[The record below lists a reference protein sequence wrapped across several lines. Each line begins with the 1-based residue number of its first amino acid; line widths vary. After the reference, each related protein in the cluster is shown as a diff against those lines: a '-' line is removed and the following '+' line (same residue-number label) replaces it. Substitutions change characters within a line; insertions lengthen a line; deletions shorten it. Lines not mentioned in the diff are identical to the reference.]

1 MIKLYDYYRASSAY
15 RVRLALNIKDIAYES
30 IHVDLL
36 KGEHHGAKYKA
47 INPLGTVPYFIDGDV
62 ELNQSLAIAQYLDNA
77 YPDTKLVYGD
87 AATQAHIW
95 QLALLVATDIHPF
108 GTPQVWKKYLMGI
121 LDASQE
127 EANAWISHWL
137 TRGLSTYEAMV
148 SRSNIKGDYSCGDAI
163 SLADICLLPQ
173 LYNAHRYKID
183 LTPYKNLCCIEQNML
198 QQNAV
203 QKSTPEA
210 HAEAPQELENIH
222 GNML

>member
-15 RVRLALNIKDIAYES
+15 RVRLALNLKGLDYQS

-36 KGEHHGAKYKA
+36 KGEHHGADYKA
-47 INPLGTVPYFIDGDV
+47 INPLGTVPYLIDGDV
-62 ELNQSLAIAQYLDNA
+62 ALNQSLAIVQYLDNQ

-87 AATQAHIW
+87 AATQANIW

-121 LDASQE
+121 LDATQDQ
-127 EANAWISHWL
+127 ADAWINHWL
-137 TRGLSTYEAMV
+137 TRGLSTYETMLT
-148 SRSNIKGDYSCGDAI
+148 RSATQSEFSCGDAI

-183 LTPYKNLCCIEQNML
+183 LSPYPNLRRIEQNML
-198 QQNAV
+198 QHEAV
-203 QKSTPEA
+203 LKSTPEA
-210 HAEAPQELENIH
+210 HPEAPEELEKIH
-222 GNML
+222 A